1 MGDIANEPAGKPRLG
16 WRDSSLSLP
25 CPPFFFHFTCQ
36 HLIGSDGHLRR
47 GGVKILDGVGMALAL
62 TTDEVVLGPDLDLQV
77 VDRPTDRFFEDTN
90 VQETKKSIWV
100 LCFFVPVVTCLS
112 RTR

>member
-1 MGDIANEPAGKPRLG
+1 M
-16 WRDSSLSLP
+16 
-25 CPPFFFHFTCQ
+25 
-36 HLIGSDGHLRR
+36 
-47 GGVKILDGVGMALAL
+47 KILDGVGMALAL

-77 VDRPTDRFFEDTN
+77 VEELCALRGRLTDRFFEDTN